1 MPRKSKNYEE
11 VREILV
17 NKITEIFE
25 TTRVLDETS
34 SLDDFTIKDLENILR
49 LLEDVK
55 SNVNTFSR
63 LIMGQ
68 MREDIKSMNLVQNKK
83 IRINRGVK

>member
-1 MPRKSKNYEE
+1 MPRQKKNFEE

-55 SNVNTFSR
+55 SDLNTFSR
-63 LIMGQ
+63 LIMCQ
-68 MREDIKSMNLVQNKK
+68 MRESIKNMDQKK

>member
-1 MPRKSKNYEE
+1 MPRKTKNYEE
-11 VREILV
+11 VRGGFV
-17 NKITEIFE
+17 DKVTEVFE
-25 TTRVLDETS
+25 TKILDDTS

-55 SNVNTFSR
+55 LDLNTFSR
-63 LIMGQ
+63 LIMCQ
-68 MREDIKSMNLVQNKK
+68 MRESIKNMDQKK

>member
-1 MPRKSKNYEE
+1 MPRKTKNYEE
-11 VREILV
+11 VRGGFV
-17 NKITEIFE
+17 DKVTEVFE
-25 TTRVLDETS
+25 TKILDDTS

-55 SNVNTFSR
+55 SDLNIFSR
-63 LIMGQ
+63 LIMCQ
-68 MREDIKSMNLVQNKK
+68 MRESIKNMDQKK

>member
-1 MPRKSKNYEE
+1 MPRQKKNFEE

-34 SLDDFTIKDLENILR
+34 SLDDFTIKDSENILR

-68 MREDIKSMNLVQNKK
+68 MREDIKSMNLVQNEK

>member
-1 MPRKSKNYEE
+1 MPRKTKNYEE
-11 VREILV
+11 VRGGFV
-17 NKITEIFE
+17 DKVTEVFE
-25 TTRVLDETS
+25 TKILDDTS

-55 SNVNTFSR
+55 SDLNTFSR
-63 LIMGQ
+63 LIMCQ
-68 MREDIKSMNLVQNKK
+68 MRESIKNMDQKK

>member
-1 MPRKSKNYEE
+1 MPRQKKNFEE

-17 NKITEIFE
+17 IKITEIFE

>member
-1 MPRKSKNYEE
+1 MPRQKKNFEE

>member
-1 MPRKSKNYEE
+1 MPRKTKNYEE

-55 SNVNTFSR
+55 SNVNIFSR